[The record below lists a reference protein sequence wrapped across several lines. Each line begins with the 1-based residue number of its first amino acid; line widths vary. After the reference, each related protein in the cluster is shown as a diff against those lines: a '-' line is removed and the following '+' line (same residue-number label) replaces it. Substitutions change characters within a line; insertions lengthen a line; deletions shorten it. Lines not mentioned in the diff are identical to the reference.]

1 VLNVH
6 LFQFTDAGWNMNL
19 NGVQLTKDNLKLC
32 KGEVACGTCE
42 YDMMKTFIDST
53 SEATVMEVV
62 GYVNDNM
69 RWLGKYKSR
78 DDKLVQ

>member
-1 VLNVH
+1 
-6 LFQFTDAGWNMNL
+6 
-19 NGVQLTKDNLKLC
+19 
-32 KGEVACGTCE
+32 
-42 YDMMKTFIDST
+42 MMKTFIDST